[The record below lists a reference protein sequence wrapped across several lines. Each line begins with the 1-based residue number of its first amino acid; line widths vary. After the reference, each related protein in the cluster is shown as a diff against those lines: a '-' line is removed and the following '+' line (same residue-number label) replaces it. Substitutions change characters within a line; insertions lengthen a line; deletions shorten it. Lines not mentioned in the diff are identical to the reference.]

1 MSIWN
6 KLFAPLAVAALFAAP
21 ALADGTPG
29 KRVNR
34 GPAPVVAHQ
43 PTPPEPGCYLI
54 EGGKAWS
61 CPARPT
67 QHAPKH
73 VQKVHKHSAQQP
85 AHQPCCGTHTR
96 TVVREHAPVVTKRT
110 VTHRS
115 APVTRRT
122 VQQPTRTVRTV
133 KRSAQRATRSSDV
146 QLDLAS
152 FSGGVGSGV
161 DGGFYGGGGGAVTIG
176 SSRSFSGVLSHSASS
191 FTFRS
196 RGGGKKRRRGGGCN
210 SCMGGGMGGGD

>member
-1 MSIWN
+1 MSFWN

-29 KRVNR
+29 QRVNR

-61 CPARPT
+61 CPARPA
-67 QHAPKH
+67 QHAPSPVQH
-73 VQKVHKHSAQQP
+73 VRHQS

-96 TVVREHAPVVTKRT
+96 TVVKQHPPVVTKRT

-133 KRSAQRATRSSDV
+133 QRATRSSDV

-152 FSGGVGSGV
+152 FNGGVGSGV
-161 DGGFYGGGGGAVTIG
+161 DGGFYGGGGGAIIIG
-176 SSRSFSGVLSHSASS
+176 GSRSFSGVLSHSASN

-196 RGGGKKRRRGGGCN
+196 RGGGKKRRRGGGGCGK
-210 SCMGGGMGGGD
+210 CMGGGMGGGD

>member
-1 MSIWN
+1 MSFWN
-6 KLFAPLAVAALFAAP
+6 KVFAPLAVAALFAAP

-29 KRVNR
+29 QRVNR

-54 EGGKAWS
+54 EGGTAWS

-67 QHAPKH
+67 QQAPSP
-73 VQKVHKHSAQQP
+73 VQKVHKQT
-85 AHQPCCGTHTR
+85 AHQPCCGSFKQTIVKQHP
-96 TVVREHAPVVTKRT
+96 PVVTKRT

-115 APVTRRT
+115 APVTRRA
-122 VQQPTRTVRTV
+122 VQRPTRTVRTV
-133 KRSAQRATRSSDV
+133 QRVERSSDV

-152 FSGGVGSGV
+152 FSGGVGNGV
-161 DGGFYGGGGGAVTIG
+161 DGGFYGGGGGAVIIG
-176 SSRSFSGVLSHSASS
+176 GSRSFSGVLSHSASS

-196 RGGGKKRRRGGGCN
+196 RGGGKKRRGGGGGCGK
-210 SCMGGGMGGGD
+210 CMGGGMGGGD

>member
-6 KLFAPLAVAALFAAP
+6 KMFAPLAVAALFAAP

-29 KRVNR
+29 QRVNR

-61 CPARPT
+61 CPARPA
-67 QHAPKH
+67 QHAPSP
-73 VQKVHKHSAQQP
+73 VQRVHQRS

-96 TVVREHAPVVTKRT
+96 TIVKEHPPVVTKRM

-133 KRSAQRATRSSDV
+133 QRTARGSEV

-161 DGGFYGGGGGAVTIG
+161 DGGFYGGGGGAVIIG

>member
-1 MSIWN
+1 MSFWN
-6 KLFAPLAVAALFAAP
+6 KLFAPLTVATLFAAP
-21 ALADGTPG
+21 AIADGTPG
-29 KRVNR
+29 QRVNR
-34 GPAPVVAHQ
+34 GPVPVVAHQ
-43 PTPPEPGCYLI
+43 PTPPDRGCYLI
-54 EGGKAWS
+54 EGGNAWS

-67 QHAPKH
+67 QHTPKP
-73 VQKVHKHSAQQP
+73 VQKVHKQA

-96 TVVREHAPVVTKRT
+96 TIVREHPPVITKRI

-115 APVTRRT
+115 APVTHRT
-122 VQQPTRTVRTV
+122 VQQPNRTV
-133 KRSAQRATRSSDV
+133 QRATRSSDV
-146 QLDLAS
+146 HLDLAS

-161 DGGFYGGGGGAVTIG
+161 DGGFYGSGGGAVIIG
-176 SSRSFSGVLSHSASS
+176 SSRSFSGVLSHAASS

>member
-6 KLFAPLAVAALFAAP
+6 KVFATFAISALFAVP
-21 ALADGTPG
+21 AFADGTPG

-43 PTPPEPGCYLI
+43 PTPPEPGCYLVQD
-54 EGGKAWS
+54 GQAWS

-67 QHAPKH
+67 HAPQQAPKI
-73 VQKVHKHSAQQP
+73 HKQSAQQP
-85 AHQPCCGTHTR
+85 CCGSFKQTIVKQHP
-96 TVVREHAPVVTKRT
+96 PVVTKRT

-122 VQQPTRTVRTV
+122 IHRQAQAVRTV
-133 KRSAQRATRSSDV
+133 ERSTDI

-152 FSGGVGSGV
+152 FSGGVGNGV
-161 DGGFYGGGGGAVTIG
+161 DGGFYGGGGAIVIG
-176 SSRSFSGVLSHSASS
+176 SGRSFSSVLTHSASS

-196 RGGGKKRRRGGGCN
+196 RGGGKKKRRGGGCGK
-210 SCMGGGMGGGD
+210 CMGGGMGGMGGGD

>member
-1 MSIWN
+1 MSFWN
-6 KLFAPLAVAALFAAP
+6 KMFAPLAMVALFAAP

-61 CPARPT
+61 CPARPA
-67 QHAPKH
+67 QHALKP
-73 VQKVHKHSAQQP
+73 VQKVHKHSS
-85 AHQPCCGTHTR
+85 HQPCCGTHTR
-96 TVVREHAPVVTKRT
+96 TVVKEHAPVVTKRT

-122 VQQPTRTVRTV
+122 VQQPTRAVRTV
-133 KRSAQRATRSSDV
+133 QRSTRSSDV

-152 FSGGVGSGV
+152 FSGGVGNGV
-161 DGGFYGGGGGAVTIG
+161 DGGFYGGGGGAIIIG
-176 SSRSFSGVLSHSASS
+176 GSRSFSGVLSHSASS

-196 RGGGKKRRRGGGCN
+196 RGGGKKRRGGGGCGK
-210 SCMGGGMGGGD
+210 CMGGGD

>member
-1 MSIWN
+1 MSFWN
-6 KLFAPLAVAALFAAP
+6 KLFAPLAITALFAAP

-54 EGGKAWS
+54 EGGTAWS
-61 CPARPT
+61 CPARPA
-67 QHAPKH
+67 QPAPKPMKH
-73 VQKVHKHSAQQP
+73 AHKPTS
-85 AHQPCCGTHTR
+85 HQPCCGTHTR
-96 TVVREHAPVVTKRT
+96 TIVKEHPPVVTKRT

-115 APVTRRT
+115 APVTRRV

-133 KRSAQRATRSSDV
+133 QRTARSSDV
-146 QLDLAS
+146 HLDLAS

-161 DGGFYGGGGGAVTIG
+161 DGGFYGGGGGAVIIG

>member
-1 MSIWN
+1 MSFWN
-6 KLFAPLAVAALFAAP
+6 KMFAPLAMVALFAAP

-43 PTPPEPGCYLI
+43 PTPPEPGCHLI

-61 CPARPT
+61 CPARPAH
-67 QHAPKH
+67 HAPQP
-73 VQKVHKHSAQQP
+73 VQKVHKKTT
-85 AHQPCCGTHTR
+85 HQPCCGSFKQTIVKQHP
-96 TVVREHAPVVTKRT
+96 PVVTKRT

-115 APVTRRT
+115 APVTHRT
-122 VQQPTRTVRTV
+122 VQRPTRTVRTV
-133 KRSAQRATRSSDV
+133 ERFERSTDV

-152 FSGGVGSGV
+152 FSGGVGNGV
-161 DGGFYGGGGGAVTIG
+161 DGGFYGGGGGAIIIG
-176 SSRSFSGVLSHSASS
+176 GSRSFSGVLSHSASS

-196 RGGGKKRRRGGGCN
+196 RGGGKKRRRGGGCGK
-210 SCMGGGMGGGD
+210 CMGGGMGGGD